1 MQLGQLKRREFVTL
15 LGGAVAWPLAARA
28 QQPARP
34 VVGFLHYASPDTL
47 AHLAWAVRDGLQEA
61 GYVEGQNV
69 TIEYRWADGSYDK
82 LAALAADL
90 VRRQVTVIVAGGNV
104 AALAVK
110 KATATIP
117 IVFTSGADPVKSG
130 LVASLSRPEGNLAG
144 VSLLAVE
151 MASKRL
157 ELIRDLLPNARAV
170 AMIVNPDY
178 SGAESEMADVEAAG
192 RTIGIK
198 AHEVKARSAPDIDK
212 AFEAIGGLHVDAF
225 TVGTD
230 GFFITRRHQLAA
242 LAARHAIP
250 GVYPFPDFP
259 AAGGLLSYGVSLMHS
274 YRQAGVYAGRIL
286 KGSKPADL
294 PISQPTK
301 FEFVIN
307 VWTAKA
313 LGLAIPPSFH
323 LRAGTVID

>member
-1 MQLGQLKRREFVTL
+1 MRRREFITL
-15 LGGAVAWPLAARA
+15 LGGAAATWPLAARA
-28 QQPARP
+28 QQQAKP

-47 AHLAWAVRDGLQEA
+47 AHLAWAVREGLQEA
-61 GYVEGQNV
+61 GYVEGLNV
-69 TIEYRWADGSYDK
+69 TIEHRWAHGSYDQ

-90 VRRQVTVIVAGGNV
+90 VRRQVAVIVAGGHV
-104 AALAVK
+104 AALTAK
-110 KATATIP
+110 KTTATIP
-117 IVFTSGADPVKSG
+117 IVFTSGADPVESG
-130 LVASLSRPEGNLAG
+130 LVASLSRPEGNLTG

-151 MASKRL
+151 MATKRL

-178 SGAESEMADVEAAG
+178 SGADSEMADVEAAG

-198 AHEVKARSAPDIDK
+198 THKLTARSAPNIDR
-212 AFEAIGGLHVDAF
+212 AFDAITGLHVDAF
-225 TVGTD
+225 TIGTD

-242 LAARHAIP
+242 LAARNAIP
-250 GVYPFPDFP
+250 GVYPFPDYP
-259 AAGGLLSYGVSLMHS
+259 EAGGLLSYGVSLIQS

-313 LGLAIPPSFH
+313 LGLTIP
-323 LRAGTVID
+323 

>member
-1 MQLGQLKRREFVTL
+1 MKRRQFITL
-15 LGGAVAWPLAARA
+15 LGSAAAWPLAARA
-28 QQPARP
+28 QQPAKP

-47 AHLAWAVRDGLQEA
+47 AHLAWAVREGPQEA

-69 TIEYRWADGSYDK
+69 AIEYRWAHGNYDQ

-110 KATATIP
+110 KTTATIP

-130 LVASLSRPEGNLAG
+130 LVASLSRPEGNLTG

-151 MASKRL
+151 MATKRL
-157 ELIRDLLPNARAV
+157 ELIRDLLPHARAV

-178 SGAESEMADVEAAG
+178 SGAEAEMADVEAAG

-198 AHEVKARSAPDIDK
+198 AHKVTARNALDINT

-225 TVGTD
+225 MVGTD

-242 LAARHAIP
+242 LAARHSTPASSH
-250 GVYPFPDFP
+250 FLTSQRP
-259 AAGGLLSYGVSLMHS
+259 AAS
-274 YRQAGVYAGRIL
+274 
-286 KGSKPADL
+286 
-294 PISQPTK
+294 
-301 FEFVIN
+301 
-307 VWTAKA
+307 
-313 LGLAIPPSFH
+313 
-323 LRAGTVID
+323 

>member
-1 MQLGQLKRREFVTL
+1 MRRREFITL
-15 LGGAVAWPLAARA
+15 VGGAAIACPLAAGA
-28 QQPARP
+28 QPAKP

-47 AHLAWAVRDGLQEA
+47 AHLAWAVREGLQEA

-69 TIEYRWADGSYDK
+69 AIEYRWAHGSYDQ

-90 VRRQVTVIVAGGNV
+90 VRRQVSVIVAGGNV
-104 AALAVK
+104 AALATK

-117 IVFTSGADPVKSG
+117 IVFTSGADPVESG
-130 LVASLSRPEGNLAG
+130 LVKSLSRPEGNLTG

-151 MASKRL
+151 MAAKRL
-157 ELIRDLLPNARAV
+157 ELIRDLVPHVGAI
-170 AMIVNPDY
+170 AMIINPDY

-192 RTIGIK
+192 RAIGIK
-198 AHEVKARSAPDIDK
+198 THKLTARTALEIDT
-212 AFEAIGGLHVDAF
+212 AFETITGLHIDTF
-225 TVGTD
+225 TIGTD

-250 GVYPFPDFP
+250 GIYPFPDFP
-259 AAGGLLSYGVSLMHS
+259 EAGGLLSYGVGLQDS

-286 KGSKPADL
+286 KGAKPADL

-307 VWTAKA
+307 IWTARA
-313 LGLAIPPSFH
+313 LNLRIPQSFH
-323 LRAGTVID
+323 LRADKIID

>member
-1 MQLGQLKRREFVTL
+1 MKRRDFL
-15 LGGAVAWPLAARA
+15 ALIGGTVAAWPLAARA
-28 QQPARP
+28 QQRSLPI
-34 VVGFLHYASPDTL
+34 VGFLHYASPDTL
-47 AHLAWAVRDGLQEA
+47 AHLAWAVREGLQEA

-69 TIEYRWADGSYDK
+69 AIEYRWAHGNYDR

-110 KATATIP
+110 KTTATIP
-117 IVFTSGADPVKSG
+117 IVFTSGADPVESG
-130 LVASLSRPEGNLAG
+130 LVTSLSRPEGNLTG

-151 MASKRL
+151 MATKRL
-157 ELIRDLLPNARAV
+157 ELIRDLLPHARAV

-178 SGAESEMADVEAAG
+178 SGADSEMADVEAAG
-192 RTIGIK
+192 RTINMK
-198 AHEVKARSAPDIDK
+198 AHKLTARDALEIDT
-212 AFEAIGGLHVDAF
+212 AFETIGGLQVDAF
-225 TVGTD
+225 MVGTD

-250 GVYPFPDFP
+250 AVYPFPDFP
-259 AAGGLLSYGVSLMHS
+259 AAGGLLSYGFSLMDA

-313 LGLAIPPSFH
+313 LGVAIPQSFQ
-323 LRAGTVID
+323 LRADKVID

>member
-1 MQLGQLKRREFVTL
+1 MGGTTGVKRRNFITL
-15 LGGAVAWPLAARA
+15 VGGAAAAWPLAARS
-28 QQPARP
+28 QQPTRP

-47 AHLAWAVRDGLQEA
+47 AHLGWAVREGLQEA

-69 TIEYRWADGSYDK
+69 TIEYRWAHGNYDQ

-90 VRRQVTVIVAGGNV
+90 VRRRVTVIVAGGNV

-117 IVFTSGADPVKSG
+117 IVFTSGADPIESG
-130 LVASLSRPEGNLAG
+130 LVASLSRPEANLTG

-151 MASKRL
+151 MATKRL
-157 ELIRDLLPNARAV
+157 ELIRDLLPQASAV

-198 AHEVKARSAPDIDK
+198 AHKLTARTTPDIDK
-212 AFEAIGGLHVDAF
+212 AFEAIGGLQVDAF
-225 TVGTD
+225 MVGTD

-242 LAARHAIP
+242 LAARHSIP
-250 GVYPFPDFP
+250 GVYPFFRTIRRL
-259 AAGGLLSYGVSLMHS
+259 AA
-274 YRQAGVYAGRIL
+274 
-286 KGSKPADL
+286 
-294 PISQPTK
+294 
-301 FEFVIN
+301 F
-307 VWTAKA
+307 
-313 LGLAIPPSFH
+313 
-323 LRAGTVID
+323 

>member
-1 MQLGQLKRREFVTL
+1 MRRREFITL
-15 LGGAVAWPLAARA
+15 LGGAAAWPLAARA
-28 QQPARP
+28 QQPAKP

-47 AHLAWAVRDGLQEA
+47 AHLAWAVREGLQET

-69 TIEYRWADGSYDK
+69 AFDYRWAHGNYDQ

-110 KATATIP
+110 KTTATIP
-117 IVFTSGADPVKSG
+117 IVFTSGADPIKSG
-130 LVASLSRPEGNLAG
+130 LVESLSRPEGNLTG

-151 MASKRL
+151 MATKRL
-157 ELIRDLLPNARAV
+157 ELIRELHTQARAV

-192 RTIGIK
+192 RIIGIK
-198 AHEVKARSAPDIDK
+198 THELTARNALDIDT
-212 AFEAIGGLHVDAF
+212 AFEAFGRLSVDAF
-225 TVGTD
+225 MVGTD

-259 AAGGLLSYGVSLMHS
+259 EAGGLLSYGVSLMDA

-286 KGSKPADL
+286 KGSQASRLTD
-294 PISQPTK
+294 SATD
-301 FEFVIN
+301 EV
-307 VWTAKA
+307 
-313 LGLAIPPSFH
+313 
-323 LRAGTVID
+323 